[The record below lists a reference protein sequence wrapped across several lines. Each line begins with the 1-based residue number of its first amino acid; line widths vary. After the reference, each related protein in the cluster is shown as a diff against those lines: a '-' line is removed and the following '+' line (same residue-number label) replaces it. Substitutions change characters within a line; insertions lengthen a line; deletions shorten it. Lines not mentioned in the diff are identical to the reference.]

1 MKKKLR
7 FAAGLCAAA
16 LMLGTLPVSAEEYY
30 PQFSWRTDSG
40 SVIDGLRPLEDKGI
54 FGDSWQGQIYYQYSG
69 TESGTLFR
77 IVPRQNVLTFHLRD
91 VLEPEQAEAKMSEI
105 LIGFFPDLH
114 DNVYRKMGPTE
125 EERTADF
132 NKRGTYGYYEA
143 DIYPGRT
150 VQPEKIM
157 NSLYDAGLIDEFY
170 TYGESALY
178 EVISTDLTH
187 YFPTAVR
194 VNPETNRNEEISI
207 DWDAV
212 EAWLTAQH
220 PDCSLE
226 RPLPEDD
233 DQRYTVTVPER
244 MSYDKHLALAV
255 ELYGQFGISP
265 IAGTPAILPQLLLGT
280 NQLTVKQYGGIGV
293 MYERIA
299 GWENTTVDQCLVVSD
314 TQFLTPTKPYEIH
327 KVRYSPY
334 RITFR
339 KGTKP
344 DWDAIFS
351 KWVETLREAGYPE
364 SSLKYFE
371 YETPD
376 MPASEDFADVYD
388 FRTSQDAW
396 KEYSLL
402 DILKEVPEIEKVE
415 AHFGYRT
422 DSRPNGTGDYAI
434 QLVIDPNENE
444 QADIREILDGI
455 REISPVPDSSLSLI
469 YLEDDSYSAY
479 FEAMKKLIVAAPDS
493 GACLR
498 YTSTCLADAN
508 EDAVWMFPE
517 YDVLFTREA
526 PETMP
531 ESAPLQQYYNRIAG
545 WENTTLDNCI
555 ILSDR
560 TMLTPNKPYH
570 IEKTRCSPYRFYLKE
585 GTTLD
590 KDELLAKWRQMML
603 DAGYAGENLDAML
616 ERDIGGMEFE
626 ASEGGYLV
634 KNARDDYGGVTL
646 ADCLKRFPQVMRIE
660 TEYCYMTYDRV
671 NYSGDYCF
679 TFRSSREIS
688 AADFPGINLSQLEL
702 GPEEILPIRCRLWLA
717 TSDYASYFQAA
728 QILQSLDFVS
738 GLNLN
743 FSATELADLQEDTP
757 MRLGFETI
765 FARYDPETALE
776 IKSERAAVEAY
787 GDMNEDG
794 TIDISD
800 AVLLAR
806 FAAED
811 PDANIARA
819 VINHADLDSDGY
831 VNSSDVIVIL
841 RYIAKLI

>member
-1 MKKKLR
+1 MKRKLTAI
-7 FAAGLCAAA
+7 FCAAA
-16 LMLGTLPVSAEEYY
+16 MICSGFSAMEACAVSDPILNVQQA
-30 PQFSWRTDSG
+30 DSG
-40 SVIDGLRPLEDKGI
+40 DPTAPAVSPY
-54 FGDSWQGQIYYQYSG
+54 GD
-69 TESGTLFR
+69 R
-77 IVPRQNVLTFHLRD
+77 
-91 VLEPEQAEAKMSEI
+91 A
-105 LIGFFPDLH
+105 
-114 DNVYRKMGPTE
+114 
-125 EERTADF
+125 
-132 NKRGTYGYYEA
+132 
-143 DIYPGRT
+143 
-150 VQPEKIM
+150 
-157 NSLYDAGLIDEFY
+157 EFY
-170 TYGESALY
+170 A
-178 EVISTDLTH
+178 
-187 YFPTAVR
+187 
-194 VNPETNRNEEISI
+194 
-207 DWDAV
+207 
-212 EAWLTAQH
+212 
-220 PDCSLE
+220 
-226 RPLPEDD
+226 
-233 DQRYTVTVPER
+233 
-244 MSYDKHLALAV
+244 
-255 ELYGQFGISP
+255 
-265 IAGTPAILPQLLLGT
+265 
-280 NQLTVKQYGGIGV
+280 
-293 MYERIA
+293 RIA
-299 GWENTTVDQCLVVSD
+299 RWENTTVDQCLVVSD

-351 KWVETLREAGYPE
+351 KWVETLRKAGYPE
-364 SSLKYFE
+364 SSLKYFD
-371 YETPD
+371 YELPD
-376 MPASEDFADVYD
+376 MPASEEFADVYD

-402 DILKEVPEIEKVE
+402 DILKEVPEIEKVS
-415 AHFGYRT
+415 AHFGYGT
-422 DSRPNGTGDYAI
+422 DSRPNGTCDYAI
-434 QLVIDPNENE
+434 QLVIDPNEENE

-455 REISPVPDSSLSLI
+455 REISPVPDSSWSVI
-469 YLEDDSYSAY
+469 YLEDDSYTAY
-479 FEAMKKLIVAAPDS
+479 FAAMKKLIAAAPDS

-498 YTSTCLADAN
+498 YTSTCLADAS

-517 YDVLFTREA
+517 YDVLYTREA
-526 PETMP
+526 PEIMP

-560 TMLTPNKPYH
+560 TLLTPNKPYH

-590 KDELLAKWRQMML
+590 KDELLAKWRQMMIN
-603 DAGYAGENLDAML
+603 AGYAGENLDEML
-616 ERDIGGMEFE
+616 DRDIGGMEFE

-688 AADFPGINLSQLEL
+688 AADFPGINLSKLEL
-702 GPEEILPIRCRLWLA
+702 GPEEILPIQCRLWLA

-765 FARYDPETALE
+765 FARYDPETNPE

-787 GDMNEDG
+787 GDMNADG
-794 TIDISD
+794 TVDISD

-831 VNSSDVIVIL
+831 VNGSDVIVIL